1 VTRPFL
7 LVAGDF
13 VRTGGMDRA
22 NFALASFLARSG
34 HPVRLVAHR
43 ADPELA
49 GRPGVSVRRVPKPLG
64 SYFLGQWPLARAG
77 RHEAGAAR
85 AAGGRVVVNG
95 GNATFPDVNWVH
107 YVHVAHRP
115 EAAGLFRR
123 VKTWATHRL
132 ARRDERRA
140 LRVAR
145 VVVCNSDRTRRDVVE
160 LAGVHPARARVVYYG
175 SDPAR
180 FYPADDPER
189 AELRARF
196 GWPADRPVVL
206 FVGALGDRRKG
217 FDTLFAAWAGLCKDA
232 DWDAVLAVVGTGAAL
247 PGWQARAAG
256 AGLGDRVRFLGF
268 RSDVPDLLR
277 AADALA
283 SPTRYEAY
291 GLAVHEAL
299 CCGLPALVSAAAGVA
314 ERYPPGLGD
323 LLLPDP
329 DDAADL
335 AARLRR
341 WRDDPGAAR
350 DRVGP
355 LSAALRSYT
364 WDDMGRDFLRVIGEG
379 GRPGGRPPEGG
390 GP

>member
-1 VTRPFL
+1 VVNPARPFA

-22 NFALASFLARSG
+22 NFALAAYLARAG
-34 HPVRLVAHR
+34 HPVRLVTHR

-49 GRPGVSVRRVPKPLG
+49 GLPGVSVRRVPKPLG
-64 SYFLGQWPLARAG
+64 SYLLGQWPLGWAAR
-77 RHEAGAAR
+77 REAGATR

-107 YVHVAHRP
+107 YVHAAHRP
-115 EAAGLFRR
+115 AAAGPLRR
-123 VKTWATHRL
+123 AKAWLTHRL
-132 ARRDERRA
+132 ALRDERRA
-140 LRVAR
+140 LTVAR
-145 VVVCNSDRTRRDVVE
+145 VVVCNSDRTRRDATE
-160 LAGVHPARARVVYYG
+160 LAGAHPDRTRVVYYG
-175 SDPAR
+175 SDPDR
-180 FYPADDPER
+180 FYPATDAER
-189 AELRARF
+189 AGLRARL

-217 FDTLFAAWAGLCKDA
+217 FDTLFAAWADLCGSA
-232 DWDAVLAVVGTGAAL
+232 DWDAVLAVVGAGAAL
-247 PGWQARAAG
+247 PGWRAGADR
-256 AGLGDRVRFLGF
+256 AGLGDRIRFLGF

-299 CCGLPALVSAAAGVA
+299 CCGLPAVVSAAAGVA
-314 ERYPPGLGD
+314 ERYPPDLAD

-329 DDAADL
+329 DDPADL

-341 WRDDPGAAR
+341 WRDDPGAVR
-350 DRVGP
+350 GRVRP
-355 LSAALRSYT
+355 LAGQLRAYT
-364 WDDMGRDFLRVIGEG
+364 WDDMARDFLRAIG
-379 GRPGGRPPEGG
+379 
-390 GP
+390 